1 MVFSMAREMAEE
13 KRKAI
18 PKSQQKCYGYG
29 STSVLETVVRIM
41 CQSLYKTEGAD
52 RPKKKKR
59 QNYTTENKNI
69 LISKK

>member
-52 RPKKKKR
+52 RPKKKKDK
-59 QNYTTENKNI
+59 TTQQKTK
-69 LISKK
+69 IS